1 MSSVGLNK
9 WIVSGN
15 LAADAEIKTVDLR
28 NGEKAKV
35 AKATLYIRKT
45 RNRDDSFTVS
55 LNIWESSAAWRKLSF
70 LKKGS
75 LIICTGSVEPTPY
88 ISNSDNKPRAG
99 LEMSVLDIDLDIVR
113 GLDDEEGPS
122 EDSASASEPGT
133 TETTTQKR
141 KGKTPVTA

>member
-28 NGEKAKV
+28 SGEKAKV
-35 AKATLYIRKT
+35 ANATLYVRKT
-45 RNRDDSFTVS
+45 RNRDESFTVS
-55 LNIWESSAAWRKLSF
+55 LSIWESSAAWRKLSF

-88 ISNSDNKPRAG
+88 VSNSDNKPRAG
-99 LEMSVLDIDLDIVR
+99 LEMSVLDIDLDIIR
-113 GLDDEEGPS
+113 GLDDEEGQTEDNPS
-122 EDSASASEPGT
+122 VSEPNA
-133 TETTTQKR
+133 TETTQKR
-141 KGKTPVTA
+141 KGKAPAPV